1 MRRLP
6 FTSFAII
13 GFVVPL
19 GTMWAQPANALWA
32 TAASPS
38 SPATGAS
45 DPRAMEVA
53 SKTAGPDRIVCRERI
68 VTGSR
73 LAYARDCHTRAE
85 WEEITR
91 AARDYINGQQL
102 KGLNAAPPND

>member
-1 MRRLP
+1 
-6 FTSFAII
+6 
-13 GFVVPL
+13 
-19 GTMWAQPANALWA
+19 
-32 TAASPS
+32 
-38 SPATGAS
+38 
-45 DPRAMEVA
+45 MEVA